1 MCGQP
6 PPSRLRRLSSGTRA
20 TKVKSEKKVLLI
32 GLDSAEPSLV
42 HKWAAEGRLPHLA
55 RLMEEGS
62 TASLQS
68 AAAEFPDEVWPSIY
82 TSRNSAQLGKYYY
95 IQPKAGSSELELI
108 DDAPKHGRQFWEIA
122 SSAGARCAV
131 VDAPKTGLGPPLN
144 GMQLANWGAHA
155 TRCDTASHP
164 PDLVDRVIA
173 KHGRYPLHSCDAHGL
188 KPEEYRELRS
198 QLLDGVAL
206 RERLLTDL
214 IASEPWDLF
223 FGSFAETHCA
233 GHQFW
238 HLQDPL
244 HPRYDP
250 EDRSGLRNALRDVYQ
265 AADKAVGSL
274 VAVTGPGTNV
284 LVFSGHGMRAQY
296 HGRDLV
302 PALLE
307 FWGMSQG
314 QNAEPHSAPERE
326 VTLKK
331 TFLRTLK
338 DNVPIQW
345 QYAVK
350 KMLPSK
356 IENMMVCRVMG
367 AEKLDTSA
375 RAFYV
380 PNNDLTAAIRIN
392 LRGRDPQGLVGPG
405 REYDELCDWL
415 TTRFTELVNP
425 ATGGSAVD
433 RVSRIHDSY
442 QGEHLDRLPDLT
454 ALWSQEAPID
464 ALYSPGYGTV
474 VGSHNDLRTGGHA
487 SQGFFIMRS
496 ADGAG
501 FDRPEGNAKDVAPT
515 VLSLLGV
522 EIPEEME
529 GRSLVGVGARVG

>member
-1 MCGQP
+1 MP
-6 PPSRLRRLSSGTRA
+6 GTSFG
-20 TKVKSEKKVLLI
+20 T
-32 GLDSAEPSLV
+32 
-42 HKWAAEGRLPHLA
+42 
-55 RLMEEGS
+55 
-62 TASLQS
+62 
-68 AAAEFPDEVWPSIY
+68 
-82 TSRNSAQLGKYYY
+82 
-95 IQPKAGSSELELI
+95 
-108 DDAPKHGRQFWEIA
+108 
-122 SSAGARCAV
+122 C
-131 VDAPKTGLGPPLN
+131 KT
-144 GMQLANWGAHA
+144 
-155 TRCDTASHP
+155 R
-164 PDLVDRVIA
+164 
-173 KHGRYPLHSCDAHGL
+173 
-188 KPEEYRELRS
+188 
-198 QLLDGVAL
+198 
-206 RERLLTDL
+206 
-214 IASEPWDLF
+214 
-223 FGSFAETHCA
+223 
-233 GHQFW
+233 
-238 HLQDPL
+238 L

-250 EDRSGLRNALRDVYQ
+250 EDRSGLRDALRDVYQ

-274 VAVTGPGTNV
+274 VAAAGPDVNV

-314 QNAEPHSAPERE
+314 ENTEPHSAPERE

-356 IENMMVCRVMG
+356 IENMMICRVMG

-487 SQGFFIMRS
+487 SKGFLIMRS

-501 FDRPEGNAKDVAPT
+501 FDHPEGNAKDVAPT

-529 GRSLVGVGARVG
+529 GRSLVGAAARVG

>member
-1 MCGQP
+1 M
-6 PPSRLRRLSSGTRA
+6 L
-20 TKVKSEKKVLLI
+20 KVKTLNSKKKVLLI

-42 HKWAAEGRLPHLA
+42 HKWADEGHLPHLA
-55 RLMEEGS
+55 RLMNQGS

-108 DDAPKHGRQFWEIA
+108 DDAPRHGRQFWEIA
-122 SSAGARCAV
+122 SAAGSRCAV

-155 TRCDTASHP
+155 TRCETASHP
-164 PDLVDRVIA
+164 PDLVGRVIA
-173 KHGRYPLHSCDAHGL
+173 KHGRYPLHSCDMHGL
-188 KPEEYRELRS
+188 KPEEYRDLRS

-206 RERLLTDL
+206 RERLLIDL
-214 IASEPWDLF
+214 ISSEPWGLF
-223 FGSFAETHCA
+223 FCTFAETHCA

-238 HLQDPL
+238 HLQDPE

-250 EDRSGLRNALRDVYQ
+250 EDRLGLRNAMRDVYQ
-265 AADKAVGSL
+265 AVDKAIGSL
-274 VAVTGPGTNV
+274 VAAVGPDTSV
-284 LVFSGHGMRAQY
+284 LAFSGHGMRAQY

-307 FWGMSQG
+307 FWGMSQSA
-314 QNAEPHSAPERE
+314 NTEPHAEPERE

-345 QYAVK
+345 QYVVK

-356 IENMMVCRVMG
+356 IEDMIICRVMG

-392 LRGRDPQGLVGPG
+392 LKGRDPRGLVGPE
-405 REYDELCDWL
+405 EYDELCGWL
-415 TTRFTELVNP
+415 TARFQELINP
-425 ATGGSAVD
+425 ATGEPAID
-433 RVSRIHDSY
+433 RVSVIHDTY
-442 QGEHLDRLPDLT
+442 EGEHLDRLPDLT
-454 ALWSQEAPID
+454 ALWSQESPID

-474 VGSHNDLRTGGHA
+474 VGSHSDLRTGGHA
-487 SQGFFIMRS
+487 SKGFFIMQS
-496 ADGAG
+496 PDGTR
-501 FDRPEGNAKDVAPT
+501 FDSPEGNAKDVAPT

-529 GRSLVGVGARVG
+529 GRSLVGHPVSSFPAT